1 MSGGV
6 SDMELKTELEILG
19 GQAKAAARKM
29 AVLST
34 VDKNK
39 ALHMMADRLEMQQ
52 EKILSANAVDMEA
65 GKSKGLTA
73 ALLDRLH
80 LTPARITGMAEGL
93 RQVAALPDPVGECLG
108 GARRPNGLD
117 IRKVRVPFGVIAMI
131 YEARP
136 NVTVDAAGLCLKT
149 GNAVIL
155 RGGSE
160 AIESN
165 KALAEILIQAGQEA
179 GIPAGA
185 IALVE
190 TTDRMA
196 VNLLLRMNRYIDLI
210 IPRGGAGLIRT
221 VVENSTVPVI
231 ETGIGVC
238 HTFVDESADLEMA
251 ADIAFNAKVSRPGVC
266 NSMETLLVHRAI
278 AGQLLP
284 SLLARYAN
292 AGVELRGCPET
303 MAQCTDIKPATE
315 EDWATE
321 YLDYILSVK
330 VVGSLD
336 EALEHIDRFSTKHSE
351 AIVTRD
357 YDNARR
363 FQQQVD
369 AAAVYVNASTRFTD
383 GFEFGFGAEIGISTQ
398 KLHARGP
405 MGLVE
410 LTSIKYLIDGNGQI
424 RQ

>member
-1 MSGGV
+1 
-6 SDMELKTELEILG
+6 
-19 GQAKAAARKM
+19 
-29 AVLST
+29 
-34 VDKNK
+34 
-39 ALHMMADRLEMQQ
+39 
-52 EKILSANAVDMEA
+52 
-65 GKSKGLTA
+65 
-73 ALLDRLH
+73 
-80 LTPARITGMAEGL
+80 
-93 RQVAALPDPVGECLG
+93 
-108 GARRPNGLD
+108 
-117 IRKVRVPFGVIAMI
+117 
-131 YEARP
+131 
-136 NVTVDAAGLCLKT
+136 
-149 GNAVIL
+149 VIL

-196 VNLLLRMNRYIDLI
+196 VNILLKMNRYIDLI

-221 VVENSTVPVI
+221 VVENSTVPMI

-278 AGQLLP
+278 AGHLLP

>member
-1 MSGGV
+1 MGV
-6 SDMELKTELEILG
+6 L
-19 GQAKAAARKM
+19 AKQAARSL
-29 AVLST
+29 ANCST
-34 VDKNK
+34 TEKNK
-39 ALHMMADRLEMQQ
+39 ALLSMAAALETEQ
-52 EKILSANAVDMEA
+52 ERILAANARDIAQGEA
-65 GKSKGLTA
+65 KGLST
-73 ALLDRLH
+73 ALLDRLR
-80 LTPARITGMAEGL
+80 LTPERIRGMADGL

-108 GARRPNGLD
+108 GMRRPNGLD
-117 IRKVRVPFGVIAMI
+117 IQKIRVPFGVIAMI

-165 KALAEILIQAGQEA
+165 KILADILIGAASEA
-179 GIPAGA
+179 GLPAGT

-190 TTDRMA
+190 TTDREA
-196 VNLLLRMNRYIDLI
+196 VNILLKLNRYIDVI

-231 ETGIGVC
+231 ETGIGIC
-238 HTFVDESADLEMA
+238 HTYVDESADLTMA

-266 NSMETLLVHRAI
+266 NSMETLLVHRSVADH
-278 AGQLLP
+278 LLP
-284 SLLARYAN
+284 DLLERFVKASVEIRGCTETARYHA
-292 AGVELRGCPET
+292 AV
-303 MAQCTDIKPATE
+303 KPATE
-315 EDWATE
+315 QDWATE
-321 YLDYILSVK
+321 YLDFILSIK
-330 VVGSLD
+330 VVGSLE

-357 YDNARR
+357 YANARR
-363 FQQQVD
+363 FQQEVD

-410 LTSIKYLIDGNGQI
+410 LTSIKYLISGSGQI

>member
-1 MSGGV
+1 MVSLKQNLETIGG
-6 SDMELKTELEILG
+6 L
-19 GQAKAAARKM
+19 AKLAARGLATCSTTLKNNALLAM
-29 AVLST
+29 AT
-34 VDKNK
+34 
-39 ALHMMADRLEMQQ
+39 ALEQNQQ
-52 EKILSANAVDMEA
+52 RILTANALDIAAGEEKGLSA
-65 GKSKGLTA
+65 S
-73 ALLDRLH
+73 LLDRLR
-80 LTPARITGMAEGL
+80 LTPSRIAAMADGL
-93 RQVAALPDPVGECLG
+93 RQVAALPDPIGECLSG
-108 GARRPNGLD
+108 MRRPNGLD
-117 IRKVRVPFGVIAMI
+117 IQKVRVPFGVIAMI

-165 KALAEILIQAGQEA
+165 KVLAGILIDAAKLVGLPE
-179 GIPAGA
+179 GA

-190 TTDRMA
+190 TTDREA
-196 VNLLLRMNRYIDLI
+196 VNIMLKMNRYIDVI

-231 ETGIGVC
+231 ETGIGIC
-238 HTFVDESADLEMA
+238 HTFVDESADLQMA

-266 NSMETLLVHRAI
+266 NSMETLLVHRAV
-278 AGQLLP
+278 ADRLLPQLLE
-284 SLLARYAN
+284 RFVQ
-292 AGVELRGCPET
+292 AGVELRGC
-303 MAQCTDIKPATE
+303 TDTATYHAAVKPATE

-321 YLDYILSVK
+321 YLDFILSIK
-330 VVGSLD
+330 VVDSLA
-336 EALEHIDRFSTKHSE
+336 EAIEHIDQFSTKHSE

-357 YDNARR
+357 YENARR

-410 LTSIKYLIDGNGQI
+410 LTSIKYLVSGNGQI